1 MRLICSFLLA
11 YLSVASVYSQSLPY
25 LPTSTS
31 GQVVKHTHYTLSY
44 VDEYEQAEWVAYE
57 LTRREVQGDR
67 DRTDNF
73 SADPKVRTG
82 SPDGNDYRR
91 SGYDRGHLA
100 PAADMRFSQTA
111 MEESFY
117 MSNMSPQKPGFN
129 RGIWKELEGWVRDK
143 AEEKG
148 SLYVISGGI
157 LAGNLEYIGEDIK
170 IAVPNFFYKVLLYHD
185 QQAETVSATAFL
197 LPNRKSNAELSA
209 FVVPIDEIEEASGID
224 FFARLPDAVEQE
236 MESLA
241 NRDGWFNSR
250 SNAVP
255 LNPSF
260 ASENKGKAA
269 DHSSDRKPV
278 DVNLPSMEMP
288 SVETPGMEMPD
299 VEMPSMEM
307 PGVDDVTIPNE
318 IFGYS
323 IKDPINRTVVIIL
336 TLVLALLFIRWLYA
350 KFF

>member
-1 MRLICSFLLA
+1 MRLIGSLLLV

-31 GQVVKHTHYTLSY
+31 GQVVEHTHYALSY
-44 VDEYEQAEWVAYE
+44 VDQYEQAEWVAYE
-57 LTRREVQGDR
+57 LTRKEVQGDR

-73 SADPKVRTG
+73 SGDPKVRTG
-82 SPDGNDYRR
+82 SPDGNDYRG

-100 PAADMRFSQTA
+100 PAADMEFSQTA

-129 RGIWKELEGWVRDK
+129 RGIWKELEEWVREK

-157 LAGNLEYIGEDIK
+157 LAGNMEYIGEEIK

-185 QQAETVSATAFL
+185 QQAETVSTTAFL
-197 LPNRKSNAELSA
+197 LPNRKSSAELA
-209 FVVPIDEIEEASGID
+209 DFVVPIDEIEEASGID
-224 FFARLPDAVEQE
+224 FFEQLPDAVEQE

-250 SNAVP
+250 SSAVP

-260 ASENKGKAA
+260 ASEERGSESG
-269 DHSSDRKPV
+269 SSDRKPV
-278 DVNLPSMEMP
+278 DVNLPD
-288 SVETPGMEMPD
+288 VEMPD
-299 VEMPSMEM
+299 VKVP
-307 PGVDDVTIPNE
+307 DVNLPDVEDVKVPRE

-323 IKDPINRTVVIIL
+323 IKDPMTRTIIIII
-336 TLVLALLFIRWLYA
+336 TLVVALLFIRWLYS